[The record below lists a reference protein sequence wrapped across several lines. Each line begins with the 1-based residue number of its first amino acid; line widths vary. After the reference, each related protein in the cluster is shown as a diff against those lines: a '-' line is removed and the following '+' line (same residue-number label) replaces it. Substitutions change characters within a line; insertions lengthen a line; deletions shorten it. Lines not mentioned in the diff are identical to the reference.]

1 MNTHDL
7 STALVELINNEVGL
21 DPNVIIDADT
31 DLLVADVVDSL
42 GVVQIV
48 TWLED
53 QLGIK
58 IAPADVTIENFATVR
73 LMVALAERLV
83 V

>member
-73 LMVALAERLV
+73 LMVALAERLAV
-83 V
+83 

>member
-7 STALVELINNEVGL
+7 STAIVELINNEVGL

-48 TWLED
+48 TWIED
-53 QLGIK
+53 HLDIK

-73 LMVALAERLV
+73 LMVALAERLAV
-83 V
+83 